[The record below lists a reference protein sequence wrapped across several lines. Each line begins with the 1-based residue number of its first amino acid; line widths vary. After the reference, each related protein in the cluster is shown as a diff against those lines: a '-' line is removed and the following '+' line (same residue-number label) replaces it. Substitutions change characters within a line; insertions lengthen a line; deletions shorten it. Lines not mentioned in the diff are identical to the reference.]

1 MNANAPRQALFS
13 SAVEIRIVVFRFLQ
27 NLGNVGIGSDRI
39 VVVVIGNDVVV
50 VVIVQIDRGVIDFQR
65 VVVPNGVFRG
75 IGFRRFFKRH
85 GRGCFGLGLACGSC
99 PCPART
105 YQCQWIELRLAART
119 NDRIA
124 LHIVKARAAPKAGPL
139 QPPFRL
145 RQKLSPSNSV
155 IGREPLP
162 CSARSVKSKIIP
174 ALAARADYGRDGA
187 GQLAFK
193 GRFERIQDDAVSK
206 LVSKPAPA
214 LKGHVTVPGDKSISH
229 RALMIGASA
238 VGETQIRGLLEG
250 EDVLCTAAAL
260 QALGAQIEKRG
271 DAWSVTGVGVGGFL
285 PPDNIIDV
293 GNAGTAA
300 RLLMGLLAT
309 QDLKVHLT
317 GDASLRSRPMNRV
330 IVPLSQMG
338 AAFDAREGG
347 RMPLVLQ
354 GASEPI
360 PIAYDVP
367 VPSAQVKS
375 AVLLAALNTP
385 GTTIVTERE
394 ATRDHTENMLRS
406 FGADIEVSATD
417 GGGRRIAVS
426 GFAELTATDV
436 TVPGDP
442 SSAAYPGVAALIVP
456 GSEVTVENV
465 GMNPLRAGLFETLR
479 EMGADLTCA
488 NEREA
493 AGEQV
498 ADITFRHGALTGID
512 VPASRA
518 PSMIDEYPIV
528 AVAAAVASGETRMRG
543 LAELR
548 VKESDRF
555 KAILDGLAAC
565 GVAARAEGDDIVIQ
579 GCGGPPAGGAE
590 IAVNLD
596 HRIGMSFLVLGLAT
610 QSPVSIDDA
619 AAIGTSFPG
628 FVDLMNGIGTE
639 LSEAGA

>member
-1 MNANAPRQALFS
+1 MRRARGKSYFVLAIT
-13 SAVEIRIVVFRFLQ
+13 IRIVVFRFVQ
-27 NLGNVGIGSDRI
+27 NLGYVRVRRDRI
-39 VVVVIGNDVVV
+39 IIVVIGNDIVII
-50 VVIVQIDRGVIDFQR
+50 VVIQVDRRVIDIQGVIVGDGLRIIGIRDFRQR
-65 VVVPNGVFRG
+65 LG
-75 IGFRRFFKRH
+75 RR
-85 GRGCFGLGLACGSC
+85 CFGLGLARGCRAC
-99 PCPART
+99 TART
-105 YQCQWIELRLAART
+105 DECERIEFRFTAWT

-124 LHIVKARAAPKAGPL
+124 LHIVKACATPEAGALKA
-139 QPPFRL
+139 PFRL

-162 CSARSVKSKIIP
+162 CSARSVKSKITP
-174 ALAARADYGRDGA
+174 VLAACTDYGRDGA
-187 GQLAFK
+187 GQQAFIP
-193 GRFERIQDDAVSK
+193 RFERIQDDAVSK
-206 LVSKPAPA
+206 LVSQPAQA
-214 LKGHVTVPGDKSISH
+214 LKGRVTVPGDKSISH

-238 VGETQIRGLLEG
+238 VGETRISGLLEG

-260 QALGAQIEKRG
+260 RALGATIEKQ
-271 DAWSVTGVGVGGFL
+271 DNAWSVTGVGVGGFS
-285 PPDNIIDV
+285 PPDEIIDV

-309 QDLKVHLT
+309 QDMKVHLT

-338 AAFDAREGG
+338 AAFDARDGG
-347 RMPLVLQ
+347 RMPLVLH
-354 GASEPI
+354 GAAEPI
-360 PIAYDVP
+360 PIEYDVP

-375 AVLLAALNTP
+375 AILLAALNTP

-406 FGADIEVSATD
+406 FGADIEVSVVD
-417 GGGRRIAVS
+417 GGGRQISVG
-426 GFAELTATDV
+426 GFAELEATDV
-436 TVPGDP
+436 AVPGDP

-456 GSEVTVENV
+456 GSEVTVDNV
-465 GMNPLRAGLFETLR
+465 GMNPLRAGLFDTLR
-479 EMGADLTCA
+479 EMGADLDYT

-498 ADITFRHGALTGID
+498 ADVTFRHGALNGVDI
-512 VPASRA
+512 PAERA

-528 AVAAAVASGETRMRG
+528 AVAASVAAGETRMRG

-565 GVAARAEGDDIVIQ
+565 GVAARAEDDDIVIQ
-579 GCGGPPAGGAE
+579 GCGGLPAGGAE

-610 QSPVSIDDA
+610 RNPVSIDDA

-628 FVDLMNGIGTE
+628 FVDLMNGLGTNI
-639 LSEAGA
+639 SETGH